1 MSSGCSLHGSAPV
14 VSNAENSI
22 VLIQNMKHS
31 AKTRRTATEKKNGTW
46 WTQNPVTT
54 VVLSDTQNLT
64 YIIVSSFLE
73 AIVDV
78 MMMSLCGL

>member
-31 AKTRRTATEKKNGTW
+31 AKTRRTTTEKKMEHGGHKI
-46 WTQNPVTT
+46 
-54 VVLSDTQNLT
+54 L
-64 YIIVSSFLE
+64 
-73 AIVDV
+73 
-78 MMMSLCGL
+78 